1 MKWILSIIATLLA
14 AVMAVYWAIFFW
26 PVSVLS
32 NPDESEKEIIERTVS
47 FYICNPDWIE
57 VEQGEDKIFIWLFA
71 ETKVRL
77 LVVFIA
83 WIGTLI
89 SIISLPKKGANQTRM
104 ATA

>member
-1 MKWILSIIATLLA
+1 MATILAVLLA
-14 AVMAVYWAIFFW
+14 FYWAIFFW

-32 NPDESEKEIIERTVS
+32 NPDESDKQIIEKTVS
-47 FYICNPDWIE
+47 FYIYNPDWIE

-77 LVVFIA
+77 LIVFLG
-83 WIGTLI
+83 WIGTLT
-89 SIISLPKKGANQTRM
+89 SIIVLTRKGANKTRM